1 MTTSRLAT
9 LCLLTLVASAG
20 SADARY
26 HDDEIR
32 KMIVEDSL
40 ARYSG
45 DCPCPYSYAW
55 NGRQCADNSAYMKR
69 MPGLYCYPQDVPPH
83 EVERYRRDRGL

>member
-1 MTTSRLAT
+1 MLA
-9 LCLLTLVASAG
+9 
-20 SADARY
+20 ADRAHAQRY

-32 KMIVEDSL
+32 RIIVQDSL
-40 ARYSG
+40 ARFGG

-69 MPGLYCYPQDVPPH
+69 LPDAPYCYLQDVPAH
-83 EVERYRRDRGL
+83 EVARYRRDRGL